1 MPDNSNREAPE
12 SSPIIGA
19 PDLSGLQ
26 REMDQV
32 APKPLYTAAD
42 TAGLPFQDTLPG
54 APPYLRGPYETMY
67 TSRPW
72 TIRQYAG
79 FSTAQESNAFY
90 RNALRDGVD
99 GISVAFDLPTHR
111 GYDSDNPRAAADVG
125 MAGVTI
131 DSVEDM
137 KALFDGI
144 PLDKISV
151 SMTMNGAVLPIMAC
165 FIVAA
170 EEQGVAESAL
180 TGTIQNDILK
190 EFMVRNTYIY
200 PVRPSMQITTDV
212 IEYCATRIKKF
223 NSISISGYHMHEA
236 GASPTLELAFTL
248 ANAREYVR
256 GVLARGL
263 AIDEF
268 ASRLSFFFA
277 VGMNFYLEIAKLR
290 AARQLW
296 WKIVGD
302 FHPQNERSRMLRT
315 HCQTSGWSLTRQEPY
330 NNVVRTTIEAMAA
343 VFGGTQSLHTN
354 SLDEAIALPSE
365 FSSRLA
371 RNTQLIIREETR
383 IPDVVDPWAGSY
395 MMESLTQDIV
405 AQVTQ
410 VMDEIDQ
417 LGGVTAAIESGWA
430 KRKIAQDASRKQAR
444 IDSNAEVIVGV
455 NKYRPDTPE
464 CETEVRTIDNS
475 AVRNEQI
482 ERIRHLKA
490 TRSQRDVD
498 AALAALRDAAR
509 REQPDPDRRN
519 LLDAAI
525 HAARARATVGEISSA
540 LEDVWGRYTVRTEVL
555 AGVYERE
562 FANSAGWRALCN
574 EIGRFAAKYGGAP
587 RVLMSKLGQD
597 GHDRGIGVVSGALK
611 DLGFVVVPGSL
622 FQTAEEVVRI
632 ALREQVHAIGI
643 SSLTAGHGVSIPALM
658 GCMDRALPRRLPVF
672 LGGVIPDK
680 DHPELRQLG
689 VTEIFGPGMPIIDFA
704 TIVLRHIEA
713 DVSARMSAELQP
725 GERTHSMRVTDVS
738 IG

>member
-1 MPDNSNREAPE
+1 MPDNRDP
-12 SSPIIGA
+12 GA
-19 PDLSGLQ
+19 PAAALNLAALQ
-26 REMDQV
+26 REMEQI
-32 APKPLYTAAD
+32 PLKPVYTAAD

-67 TSRPW
+67 TTRPW

-111 GYDSDNPRAAADVG
+111 GYDSDNPRVAADVG
-125 MAGVTI
+125 MAGVAI

-137 KALFDGI
+137 KVLFDGI
-144 PLDKISV
+144 PLDRISV

-200 PVRPSMQITTDV
+200 PVRPSMRITTDV
-212 IEYCATRIKKF
+212 IEYCATRLKKF

-236 GASPTLELAFTL
+236 GASPTVELAFTL

-256 GVLARGL
+256 SVLARGL

-296 WKIVGD
+296 WQLVGE
-302 FHPQNERSRMLRT
+302 FNPASERSRMLRT

-354 SLDEAIALPSE
+354 SLDEAIALPSA
-365 FSSRLA
+365 FSARLA

-383 IPDVVDPWAGSY
+383 IPSVVDPWAGSY

-405 AQVTQ
+405 TQVTQ
-410 VMDEIDQ
+410 VMDEIEQ
-417 LGGVTAAIESGWA
+417 LGGVIGAIESGWA
-430 KRKIAQDASRKQAR
+430 KRKIAHDASRKQAR
-444 IDSNAEVIVGV
+444 IDSNADVIVGV
-455 NKYRPDTPE
+455 NKYRPDTLD
-464 CETEVRTIDNS
+464 CETEVRRIDNS
-475 AVRNEQI
+475 AVRSEQV
-482 ERIRHLKA
+482 ERLRRLKE

-498 AALAALRDAAR
+498 AALAALRDAAAR
-509 REQPDPDRRN
+509 GQADRGRRN

-525 HAARARATVGEISSA
+525 QAARVRATVGEISA
-540 LEDVWGRYTVRTEVL
+540 AIEAVWGRYSVRTEVL

-562 FANSAGWRALCN
+562 FVNDAGWQQLVAA
-574 EIGRFAAKYGGAP
+574 IARFSARNDGPP
-587 RVLMSKLGQD
+587 RILMAKLGQD

-611 DLGFVVVPGSL
+611 DLGFSVVTGTL

-632 ALREQVHAIGI
+632 ALSEQVHAIGI

-658 GCMDRALPRRLPVF
+658 DGMDRHLPYRLPVF
-672 LGGVIPDK
+672 LGGVIPDS
-680 DHPELRQLG
+680 DHPELRRLG
-689 VTEIFGPGMPIIDFA
+689 IADIFGPGTPIVDFA
-704 TIVLRHIEA
+704 TIMLRRIEA
-713 DVSARMSAELQP
+713 ELGARMASDPRVAGWTDAP
-725 GERTHSMRVTDVS
+725 PVTDTIS
-738 IG
+738 G

>member
-1 MPDNSNREAPE
+1 MPDNRDP
-12 SSPIIGA
+12 GA
-19 PDLSGLQ
+19 PAAAPNLTGLQ
-26 REMDQV
+26 REMEQI
-32 APKPLYTAAD
+32 PLKPLYTAAD

-67 TSRPW
+67 TTRPW

-90 RNALRDGVD
+90 RHALRDGID

-111 GYDSDNPRAAADVG
+111 GYDSDNPRVAADVG
-125 MAGVTI
+125 MAGVAI

-137 KALFDGI
+137 KVLFDGI
-144 PLDKISV
+144 PLDRISV
-151 SMTMNGAVLPIMAC
+151 SMTMSGAVLPIMAC

-170 EEQGVAESAL
+170 EEQGIAESAL

-200 PVRPSMQITTDV
+200 PVRPSMRITTDV
-212 IEYCATRIKKF
+212 IEYCATRLKKF
-223 NSISISGYHMHEA
+223 NSISISGYHLHEA
-236 GASPTLELAFTL
+236 GASPTVELAFTL

-296 WKIVGD
+296 WQLVGE
-302 FHPQNERSRMLRT
+302 FNPASERSRMLRM

-365 FSSRLA
+365 FSARLA
-371 RNTQLIIREETR
+371 RHTQLIIREETQ
-383 IPDVVDPWAGSY
+383 IPSVADPWAGSY

-405 AQVTQ
+405 TQVTRI
-410 VMDEIDQ
+410 MDEIDQ
-417 LGGVTAAIESGWA
+417 LGGVIGAIESGWA
-430 KRKIAQDASRKQAR
+430 KRKIAHDASRKQAR
-444 IDSNAEVIVGV
+444 IDSNADVIVGV
-455 NKYRPDTPE
+455 NKYRPDAPD
-464 CETEVRTIDNS
+464 CETEVRRIDNS
-475 AVRNEQI
+475 AVRS
-482 ERIRHLKA
+482 ERIEHLRRLKA
-490 TRSQRDVD
+490 TRSQREVD
-498 AALAALRDAAR
+498 AALAALRDAADR
-509 REQPDPDRRN
+509 GRRN

-525 HAARARATVGEISSA
+525 QAARVRATVGEISA
-540 LEDVWGRYTVRTEVL
+540 AIEAVWGRYSVRTEVL

-562 FANSAGWRALCN
+562 FANDAGWQHLVAA
-574 EIGRFAAKYGGAP
+574 IARFSATHGGPP
-587 RVLMSKLGQD
+587 RILMAKLGQD
-597 GHDRGIGVVSGALK
+597 GHDRGIGVVSGALE
-611 DLGFVVVPGSL
+611 DLGFSVVMGTL

-632 ALREQVHAIGI
+632 ASDKRVHAIGV

-658 GCMDRALPRRLPVF
+658 DCMDRCLPHRLPVF
-672 LGGVIPDK
+672 LGGVIPDS
-680 DHPELRQLG
+680 DHPELRRLG
-689 VTEIFGPGMPIIDFA
+689 VADIFGPGTPIVDFA
-704 TIVLRHIEA
+704 TIMLRRIET
-713 DVSARMSAELQP
+713 ELGTHMASDP
-725 GERTHSMRVTDVS
+725 RATGRTDAPPVTETIS
-738 IG
+738 G